1 MESIR
6 TLVQIA
12 DRQHGHSSTMLTK
25 AETLETVE
33 ENDGAWVFTGNG
45 QMVQPAQLAEAD
57 WNTVGTVRIV
67 PGLVGGL

>member
-1 MESIR
+1 M
-6 TLVQIA
+6 
-12 DRQHGHSSTMLTK
+12 MTK

-33 ENDGAWVFTGNG
+33 ENDDAWVFTGNG
-45 QMVQPAQLAEAD
+45 QMVQPAELAEAD